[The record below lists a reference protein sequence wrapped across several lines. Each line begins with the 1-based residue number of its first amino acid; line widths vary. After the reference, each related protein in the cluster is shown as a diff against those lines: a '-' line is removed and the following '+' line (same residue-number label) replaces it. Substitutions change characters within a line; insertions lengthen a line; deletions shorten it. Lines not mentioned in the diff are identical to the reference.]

1 MINKKGKYE
10 SQSDIID
17 DIINVKG
24 DFIVNGNVTAET
36 LLVDG
41 RVFVSE
47 NINVK
52 TIDINGNIEAK
63 CIKAEELKV
72 RGSLVCDKINTQVL
86 IVNGQINCNFI
97 VSDSV
102 NLLLSNNNKIDNIK
116 GKSISIDKYKTL
128 DISTVSEKLR
138 ENIPFL
144 KFVDI
149 DGIYSKFT
157 ENLNKETKISINKID
172 GEEIKINNSSVGLI
186 IYDTL
191 DLGSDCCVKT
201 CKKRERM

>member
-1 MINKKGKYE
+1 MINKNGKYE

-36 LLVDG
+36 LLVNG

-116 GKSISIDKYKTL
+116 GKSISIDKYKTK

>member
-24 DFIVNGNVTAET
+24 DFIVNGNVTADT
-36 LLVDG
+36 LLVNG

-52 TIDINGNIEAK
+52 TININGNIEVK
-63 CIKAEELKV
+63 CIKAGELKV
-72 RGSLVCDKINTQVL
+72 RGSLVCDKINTQEL
-86 IVNGQINCNFI
+86 TVNGQINCNFI
-97 VSDSV
+97 ESDSV
-102 NLLLSNNNKIDNIK
+102 NLLLSNNNKIGNIK
-116 GKSISIDKYKTL
+116 GKSILIDKYKTK
-128 DISTVSEKLR
+128 DISAISQQLK
-138 ENIPFL
+138 ENMPFL

-149 DGIYSKFT
+149 DGIYNKFT
-157 ENLNKETKISINKID
+157 ENLNKETSISIDEID
-172 GEEIKINNSSVGLI
+172 GGDVKVNNSSVSLI

-191 DLGSDCCVKT
+191 DLGSNCYVKT
-201 CKKRERM
+201 CRQQEGM

>member
-24 DFIVNGNVTAET
+24 DFSVNGNVTAET
-36 LLVDG
+36 LLVNG

-52 TIDINGNIEAK
+52 TININGNIEAK
-63 CIKAEELKV
+63 NIKAEELKV

-97 VSDSV
+97 ESDSV
-102 NLLLSNNNKIDNIK
+102 NLLLSNNNKIGNIK
-116 GKSISIDKYKTL
+116 GKSILIDKYKTK
-128 DISTVSEKLR
+128 DISAISQQLK
-138 ENIPFL
+138 ENMPFL

-149 DGIYSKFT
+149 DGIYNKFT
-157 ENLNKETKISINKID
+157 ENLNKETSIFIDEID
-172 GEEIKINNSSVGLI
+172 GGDVKVNNSSVSLI

-191 DLGSDCCVKT
+191 DLGSNCYVKT
-201 CKKRERM
+201 SRQREGM

>member
-17 DIINVKG
+17 DIINIKG

-102 NLLLSNNNKIDNIK
+102 NLILSNNNKIDNIK
-116 GKSISIDKYKTL
+116 GKSISIDKYKTK

>member
-36 LLVDG
+36 LLVNG

-116 GKSISIDKYKTL
+116 GKSISIDKYKTK

>member
-24 DFIVNGNVTAET
+24 DFIVNGNVTADT
-36 LLVDG
+36 LLVNG

-52 TIDINGNIEAK
+52 TININGNIEVK

-72 RGSLVCDKINTQVL
+72 RGSLVCDKINTQEL
-86 IVNGQINCNFI
+86 TVNGQINCNFI
-97 VSDSV
+97 ESDSV
-102 NLLLSNNNKIDNIK
+102 NLLLSNNNKIGNIK
-116 GKSISIDKYKTL
+116 GKSILIDKYKTK
-128 DISTVSEKLR
+128 DISAISQQLK
-138 ENIPFL
+138 ENMPFL

-149 DGIYSKFT
+149 DGIYNNFT
-157 ENLNKETKISINKID
+157 ENLNKETSISIDEID
-172 GEEIKINNSSVGLI
+172 GGDVKVNNSSVSLI

-191 DLGSDCCVKT
+191 DLGSNCYVKT
-201 CKKRERM
+201 CRQQEGM

>member
-36 LLVDG
+36 LLVNG

-52 TIDINGNIEAK
+52 TININGNIETK
-63 CIKAEELKV
+63 CIKAEELKA
-72 RGSLVCDKINTQVL
+72 RGFLVCDKINTQVL
-86 IVNGQINCNFI
+86 SINGQINCNSI
-97 VSDSV
+97 DGDSI
-102 NLLLSNNNKIDNIK
+102 NLLLSNKNKIDNIK
-116 GKSISIDKYKTL
+116 GKSISIDKYKTK

-157 ENLNKETKISINKID
+157 ENSNKETKISINKID

>member
-1 MINKKGKYE
+1 MINKRGKYE

-24 DFIVNGNVTAET
+24 DFIVNGNVTADT
-36 LLVDG
+36 LLVNG

-52 TIDINGNIEAK
+52 TININGNIEVK

-72 RGSLVCDKINTQVL
+72 RGSLVCDKINTQEL
-86 IVNGQINCNFI
+86 TVNGQINCNFI
-97 VSDSV
+97 ESDSV
-102 NLLLSNNNKIDNIK
+102 NLLLSNNNKIGNIK
-116 GKSISIDKYKTL
+116 GKSILIDKYKTK
-128 DISTVSEKLR
+128 DISAISQQLK
-138 ENIPFL
+138 ENMPFL

-149 DGIYSKFT
+149 DGIYNKFT
-157 ENLNKETKISINKID
+157 ENLNKETSISIDEID
-172 GEEIKINNSSVGLI
+172 GGDVKVNNSSVSLI

-191 DLGSDCCVKT
+191 DLGSNCYVKT
-201 CKKRERM
+201 CRQQEGM

>member
-1 MINKKGKYE
+1 M
-10 SQSDIID
+10 
-17 DIINVKG
+17 
-24 DFIVNGNVTAET
+24 
-36 LLVDG
+36 LVDG

-116 GKSISIDKYKTL
+116 GKSISIDKYKTK

>member
-116 GKSISIDKYKTL
+116 GKSISIDKYKTK
-128 DISTVSEKLR
+128 DISTISEKLR

>member
-24 DFIVNGNVTAET
+24 DFIVNGNVTADT
-36 LLVDG
+36 LLVNG

-52 TIDINGNIEAK
+52 TININGNIEVK

-72 RGSLVCDKINTQVL
+72 RGSLVCDKINTQEL
-86 IVNGQINCNFI
+86 TVNGQINCNFI
-97 VSDSV
+97 ESDSV
-102 NLLLSNNNKIDNIK
+102 NLLLSNNNKIGNIK
-116 GKSISIDKYKTL
+116 GKSILIDKYKTK
-128 DISTVSEKLR
+128 DISAISQQLK
-138 ENIPFL
+138 ENMPFL

-149 DGIYSKFT
+149 DGIYNKFT
-157 ENLNKETKISINKID
+157 ENLNKETSISIDEID
-172 GEEIKINNSSVGLI
+172 GGDVKVNNSSVRLI

-191 DLGSDCCVKT
+191 DLGSNCYVKT
-201 CKKRERM
+201 CRQQEGM

>member
-24 DFIVNGNVTAET
+24 DFIVNGNVTADT
-36 LLVDG
+36 LLVNG

-52 TIDINGNIEAK
+52 TININGNIEVK

-72 RGSLVCDKINTQVL
+72 RGSLVCDKINTQEL
-86 IVNGQINCNFI
+86 TVNGQINCNFI
-97 VSDSV
+97 ESDSV
-102 NLLLSNNNKIDNIK
+102 NLLLSNNNKIGNIK
-116 GKSISIDKYKTL
+116 GKSILIDKYKTK
-128 DISTVSEKLR
+128 DISAISQQLK
-138 ENIPFL
+138 ENMPFL

-149 DGIYSKFT
+149 DGIYNKFT
-157 ENLNKETKISINKID
+157 ENLNKETSISIDEID
-172 GEEIKINNSSVGLI
+172 GGDVKVNNSSVSLI

-191 DLGSDCCVKT
+191 DLGSNCYVKT
-201 CKKRERM
+201 CRQQERM

>member
-116 GKSISIDKYKTL
+116 GKSISIDKYKTK